1 MKSLDLEYLNNELG
15 TDFRSISDIDWN
27 DISSD
32 PTLKFSDDFINKF
45 DKLIQW
51 VMVSQHKNLSIDFI
65 KKYEDKLCIPLI
77 CTYQKLDNELIEKYA
92 ESYLHLILNCQ
103 TLTIEQIENLIK
115 KYPSKIDWSSI
126 LYCQKLTESFIEKY
140 QSHFSLACI
149 LYKQNVSEKFIKNN
163 ENKID
168 NKLWSVIVQYQKL
181 SESFIEEEKNNNRF
195 DLYKTIC
202 HQTLSESFIEK
213 LVEENLFNDGAW
225 NLVSAYQILS
235 EPFIEKYQD
244 KINWFSVS
252 KYQVL
257 SEPFIEKYI
266 DKLNLDYI
274 SRNQKLSETF
284 IEKYQDKVDWNY
296 VSKYQKLSEGF
307 IEKYKD
313 KVNWSYISTYQPLSE
328 HFIKNNVKVYYWN
341 KILTHQQLSEE
352 FIGEMLDKQLPHC
365 LVNNLLSYQKLS
377 DEFIKKYGLKINKN
391 NLWQYKD
398 TEFKKQ
404 RLINSG
410 KYECHEDY
418 FIAYKA
424 VREDRYSLFNFQYQY
439 LPGETYESH
448 CDCTVEEDSFGL
460 NVGTYNFAKDYLGY
474 RKGIVIKCKIYYE
487 DIGRIVHKAH
497 KVRCFK
503 ITVLE

>member
-1 MKSLDLEYLNNELG
+1 MNALDLEYLNKELG
-15 TDFRSISDIDWN
+15 TDFQSISDVDWN

-32 PTLKFSDDFINKF
+32 PALKFSDDFINKF

-51 VMVSQHKNLSIDFI
+51 VIVSQHKALSIDFI

-168 NKLWSVIVQYQKL
+168 NKLWSIIVQYQKL
-181 SESFIEEEKNNNRF
+181 SESFIEEEKNKNRF
-195 DLYKTIC
+195 NLYKTIC

-235 EPFIEKYQD
+235 EPFMEKYQD

-266 DKLNLDYI
+266 DKLNLVHI
-274 SRNQKLSETF
+274 SQNQKLSETF
-284 IEKYQDKVDWNY
+284 IEKYQDKLSWHHI
-296 VSKYQKLSEGF
+296 SKYQKLSEPF
-307 IEKYKD
+307 IEKFKN
-313 KVNWSYISTYQPLSE
+313 KVDWYSISIYQKLSE
-328 HFIKNNVKVYYWN
+328 SFIEKN
-341 KILTHQQLSEE
+341 
-352 FIGEMLDKQLPHC
+352 FIYNYK
-365 LVNNLLSYQKLS
+365 NLYLLYQKLS
-377 DEFIKKYGLKINKN
+377 DRFLVKHYLESKN
-391 NLWQYKD
+391 NDLWQYKD

-474 RKGIVIKCKIYYE
+474 RKGIIIKCKVYYK
-487 DIGRIVHKAH
+487 DIGRIVHKGY

>member
-1 MKSLDLEYLNNELG
+1 MNALDLEYLNKELG
-15 TDFRSISDIDWN
+15 TDFQSISDVDWN

-32 PTLKFSDDFINKF
+32 PALKFSDDFINKF

-51 VMVSQHKNLSIDFI
+51 ELLSQHKTLSIDFI
-65 KKYEDKLCIPLI
+65 KKYEDKLCVPLI

-92 ESYLHLILNCQ
+92 ESYVNLILNRQ

-115 KYPSKIDWSSI
+115 KHPSKIDWSSI
-126 LYCQKLTESFIEKY
+126 LCCQKLTESFIKKY

-149 LYKQNVSEKFIKNN
+149 LYEQNVSEKFIKNN

-168 NKLWSVIVQYQKL
+168 NKLWSIIIQYQKL
-181 SESFIEEEKNNNRF
+181 SESFIEEEKNKKRF

-202 HQTLSESFIEK
+202 HQKLSEPFIEK

-235 EPFIEKYQD
+235 EPFMEKYQD
-244 KINWFSVS
+244 KINWFSIS

-274 SRNQKLSETF
+274 SKNQKLSETF
-284 IEKYQDKVDWNY
+284 IEKFQDKVDWNNI
-296 VSKYQKLSEGF
+296 STYQKLSEDFIDKFKNKVDWYSISIYQKLSESF
-307 IEKYKD
+307 IEKNFIYNYK
-313 KVNWSYISTYQPLSE
+313 
-328 HFIKNNVKVYYWN
+328 
-341 KILTHQQLSEE
+341 
-352 FIGEMLDKQLPHC
+352 
-365 LVNNLLSYQKLS
+365 NLYLLYQKLS
-377 DEFIKKYGLKINKN
+377 DRFLVKHYLESKN
-391 NLWQYKD
+391 NDLWQYKD

-460 NVGTYNFAKDYLGY
+460 NVGTYNFAKGYLGY
-474 RKGIVIKCKIYYE
+474 RKGIIIKCKVYYK
-487 DIGRIVHKAH
+487 DIGRIVHKGY

>member
-1 MKSLDLEYLNNELG
+1 MNSLDLEYLNKELG
-15 TDFRSISDIDWN
+15 TDFQSISDVDWN

-32 PTLKFSDDFINKF
+32 PALKFSDDFINKF

-51 VMVSQHKNLSIDFI
+51 ELLSQHKTLSVDFI
-65 KKYEDKLCIPLI
+65 KKYEDKLCIPLL

-92 ESYLHLILNCQ
+92 ESYLHLILNRQ
-103 TLTIEQIENLIK
+103 TLTIEQIENFIE

-140 QSHFSLACI
+140 QSHFSFVSI
-149 LYKQNVSEKFIKNN
+149 LKNQNVSEKFIKNN
-163 ENKID
+163 GNKID
-168 NKLWSVIVQYQKL
+168 NKLWSIIVQYQKL
-181 SESFIEEEKNNNRF
+181 SESFIEEEKNKKRF

-235 EPFIEKYQD
+235 EPFMEKYQD
-244 KINWFSVS
+244 KINWFSIS

-274 SRNQKLSETF
+274 SKNQKLSETF
-284 IEKYQDKVDWNY
+284 IEKFQDKVDWNNI
-296 VSKYQKLSEGF
+296 STYQKLSEDF
-307 IEKYKD
+307 IDKFKD
-313 KVNWSYISTYQPLSE
+313 KVDWYYIS
-328 HFIKNNVKVYYWN
+328 V
-341 KILTHQQLSEE
+341 
-352 FIGEMLDKQLPHC
+352 
-365 LVNNLLSYQKLS
+365 YQKLS
-377 DEFIKKYGLKINKN
+377 ESFIEKHQNYVNWHNIVEFQKVPNEFLQRYKIYFSKSDS
-391 NLWQYKD
+391 WQYKS
-398 TEFKKQ
+398 TKFKKE

-439 LPGETYESH
+439 LPGETYEST
-448 CDCTVEEDSFGL
+448 CDCTNYEDSFGL
-460 NVGTYNFAKDYLGY
+460 NVGTYNFAKGYLGY
-474 RKGIVIKCKIYYE
+474 RKGIIVKCKIYYK
-487 DIGRIVHKAH
+487 DIGRIVYKGH